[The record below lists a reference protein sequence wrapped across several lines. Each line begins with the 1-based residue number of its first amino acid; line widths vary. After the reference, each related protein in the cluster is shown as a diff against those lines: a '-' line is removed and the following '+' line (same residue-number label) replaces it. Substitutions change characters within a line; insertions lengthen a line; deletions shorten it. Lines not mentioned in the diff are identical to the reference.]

1 MKKEYRELKP
11 DEVISVSMSEFF
23 NGLKTF
29 TAKESVSA
37 LHNALLEKGLG
48 EYSSW
53 WSSKGIVCKVLTPG
67 KNWQEGKVKLSL
79 VFCSDE
85 VEPDTPTAESE
96 TSGEA
101 IKYPLDEI
109 RRSLNTSDET
119 P

>member
-1 MKKEYRELKP
+1 MEKEYRELKA
-11 DEVISVSMSEFF
+11 DEVVSVSMGQFF

-29 TAKESVSA
+29 TTRESVSA

-67 KNWQEGKVKLSL
+67 KNWQAGKVKLSL
-79 VFCSDE
+79 VFCPEE
-85 VEPDTPTAESE
+85 VEPDVTAVSE
-96 TSGEA
+96 TSEDV
-101 IKYPLDEI
+101 IEYPLDEI
-109 RRSLNTSDET
+109 RRSLNSNET